1 MLDPVLPCGF
11 SSSFE
16 AGVLTRKHSGR
27 DYDGNDKAVRK
38 SAGSS
43 TEASIHIGFEIRGR
57 SREAE
62 KLYAIVSN
70 FLARRHLGNPVEVN
84 FLNIGAFQC
93 VMVAGLGYPA
103 RSFADAEELEEA
115 LNSYRDDV
123 PKTTIPA
130 P

>member
-1 MLDPVLPCGF
+1 M
-11 SSSFE
+11 
-16 AGVLTRKHSGR
+16 H
-27 DYDGNDKAVRK
+27 N
-38 SAGSS
+38 
-43 TEASIHIGFEIRGR
+43 IGFIITVFEDGDDIRFEVEFFVRIDGDVVSGTLDEVLVAIGSANLR
-57 SREAE
+57 RILRQEAE

-115 LNSYRDDV
+115 LNSDRDDV